1 MNSVVMVGKYELLE
15 SNVVYL
21 DPGMSEVVICF
32 ATEEEEQTYIHLS
45 FTDDQENT
53 EYSIKANVQNNHLY
67 ITCVNFCNTL
77 GTGTVKALEIRS
89 TEMEKI
95 LFHFWVYA
103 VGEKGTRRIEY
114 NLLKEAV
121 ND

>member
-21 DPGMSEVVICF
+21 DPDMSEVVICF
-32 ATEEEEQTYIHLS
+32 AAEEEQTYIHLS
-45 FTDDQENT
+45 FIDDQENA

-67 ITCVNFCNTL
+67 IICVNFRNTL
-77 GTGTVKALEIRS
+77 GTGTVKALEFRS
-89 TEMEKI
+89 TEVEKI
-95 LFHFWVYA
+95 LLHFWVYA